1 MRASEKLKLHYK
13 EIMALKTKHKLQDLA
28 IFGSVAR
35 GEDTEKSDVDFIVI
49 PDPENIY
56 SLYDFCADVEEVLGF
71 KCNVLSTQEGEDLTS
86 PVYVNAL
93 RDRAEII
100 EFSGEATILNKRT
113 GKFY

>member
-1 MRASEKLKLHYK
+1 MRASEKLKLHYE

-49 PDPENIY
+49 PDPENVFSIY
-56 SLYDFCADVEEVLGF
+56 NFLFDANKVLGF
-71 KCNVLSTQEGEDLTS
+71 KCNVLSIQEGENLTS

-93 RDRAEII
+93 RDRVEMI
-100 EFSGEATILNKRT
+100 EFSGEVTTQNERMRKI
-113 GKFY
+113 Y